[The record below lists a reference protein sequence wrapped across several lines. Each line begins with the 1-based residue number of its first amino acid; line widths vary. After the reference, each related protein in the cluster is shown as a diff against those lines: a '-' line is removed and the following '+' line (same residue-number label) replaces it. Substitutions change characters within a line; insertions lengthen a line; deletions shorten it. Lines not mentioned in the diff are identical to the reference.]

1 MFTLRLIILTIVK
14 LKVFN
19 TQQSH
24 SSLNALQIKTETEMI
39 TTSVINT
46 DCTGAIFTGLLQTA
60 HTYHFSFGRTG
71 TGAWKTIFG
80 GCFGFF
86 FRKLK
91 LFHIQTIRC
100 NPLIQALVDFKK
112 FCRNILAINI
122 FVEKP
127 KFKSDKKKTIKK

>member
-1 MFTLRLIILTIVK
+1 
-14 LKVFN
+14 
-19 TQQSH
+19 
-24 SSLNALQIKTETEMI
+24 MI
-39 TTSVINT
+39 TTRVINT

-60 HTYHFSFGRTG
+60 HTYHFSFWRAG

-80 GCFGFF
+80 WCFGFF

-91 LFHIQTIRC
+91 FFHIQTICC

-122 FVEKP
+122 FVQKL
-127 KFKSDKKKTIKK
+127 KFKSDKKKKIKK